1 MRKSFDLLSAL
12 SKLGLRSLRSKLFA
26 GGLAH
31 AGVTTLL
38 VSAIAYMSFQS
49 AIGSSRQ
56 IEQAAR
62 SLAEGS
68 DLLIIEAIR
77 FAKSIASDP
86 IVVERAE
93 RAAKLAEAKGINSV
107 PDQAEAAKLEAAGQL
122 VKPDPKVTQ
131 LLREKKVSKGTF
143 ERIFFTDRYGL
154 TAGASDPTEDF
165 VQSDERWWQEAM
177 RTGLYLGDAQFD
189 KPSGSWSIEI
199 CVAVPHPRTGQPNGV
214 LKAKYNLKDI
224 EYIEHLKP
232 YSSSQCYIVS
242 SDGRFI
248 LHPDRSLLGKPVPDQ
263 LKAALVEGAGPLD
276 YNGRVVACAKSKP
289 LSRDGINYAGLGWT
303 FVIDSSRA
311 EVYAPARAALWRMLI
326 AGFALVVLLGAMAFW
341 FSSEVAR
348 AFEDMLEVTEK
359 VGGGDLK
366 ARFELKTG
374 DELERVAG
382 AFNQMVERLGQ
393 TIESER
399 NQRLELLYIKEAVES
414 ASDGVAIFDAE
425 GRKFYANKKF
435 EEAFGQNDKTL
446 PNMIAELEQ
455 ASSWSTE
462 TDTVTRIGGRTWM
475 GHRGSW
481 STEMEAGGRHFAV
494 RINAIRG
501 ADGQKMGW
509 IGIVTDITERRSI
522 EEALRRSELE
532 YRNLFESAKDAILI
546 FEPEGEIILEA
557 NSKACELYGL
567 SKDKLIGTS
576 LRKFSSDL
584 SARQWGENFETVYV
598 RGDGQP
604 VYLIASAS
612 RIEYKGRPAVMAI
625 LRDVTER
632 RVWEES
638 LQRALA
644 EFTRFMSEVSE
655 GDLTRRGVEGD
666 DAIGL
671 VTRAVNRM
679 LDNFSAMLT
688 EVKQVGLSVSSS
700 ATEILAAAE
709 QIAAGAQRQ
718 ADEITNTSSS
728 VEEMAASMSQVS
740 RNAEASVEA
749 ARQALE
755 RAELGDQLVRDTS
768 EAMTRISAAVEQT
781 AEKMRLLGRRSS
793 EISEILDLIDD
804 IAAQTNL
811 LALNA
816 AIEAAHAGEAGL
828 GFSVVAEEIRKL
840 AERSARATKDV
851 ASLIKAIQEE
861 TSAALAAMENGMQ
874 QVKDGSVLADQAR
887 RALQDISGVVRRSAE
902 LIEEISAA
910 SEEQARVTRNL
921 ASAMQTISSITL
933 ETSAGAHQTAQ
944 TLQGMVELAEQLN
957 GAISRFKVREDF
969 AHPFSYGMARGD

>member
-1 MRKSFDLLSAL
+1 MGKNFNLLSAL
-12 SKLGLRSLRSKLFA
+12 SKLGLRSLKSKLFA
-26 GGLAH
+26 GGLVH
-31 AGVTTLL
+31 AGASVLL
-38 VSAIAYMSFQS
+38 VSVVAYFSFRS
-49 AIGSSRQ
+49 AISSSGQ
-56 IEQAAR
+56 MEKSAR
-62 SLAEGS
+62 SLAEAA
-68 DLLIIEAIR
+68 DLLVLESIR
-77 FAKSIASDP
+77 FARSIASDP
-86 IVVERAE
+86 VVVGRAE
-93 RAAKLAEAKGINSV
+93 RAARLAESKGVSSIPNAS
-107 PDQAEAAKLEAAGQL
+107 QIAKLEAAGYL
-122 VKPDPKVTQ
+122 IKPDLRVNQ
-131 LLREKKVSKGTF
+131 FLREKKASKGSF

-154 TAGASDPTEDF
+154 TAGTSDPTEDF
-165 VQSDERWWQEAM
+165 VQSDKRWWQETM

-189 KPSGSWSIEI
+189 KPTKSWSIEI
-199 CVAVPHPRTGQPNGV
+199 CVAIPHPRTGQPNGA

-224 EYIEHLKP
+224 DQYIEHLKP
-232 YSSSQCYIVS
+232 YASSYCYVVS
-242 SDGRFI
+242 ADGRFV
-248 LHPDRSLLGKPVPDQ
+248 LHPDRSLLGNPIPDQ
-263 LKAALVEGAGPLD
+263 LKAALDGLVD
-276 YNGRVVACAKSKP
+276 YNGRVIASAKSVAF
-289 LSRDGINYAGLGWT
+289 SRDGINYPGLGWT
-303 FVIDSSRA
+303 FVIDSSRN
-311 EVYAPARAALWRMLI
+311 EVYGPARSALWRMLV
-326 AGFALVVLLGAMAFW
+326 AGALLVALLGALAFS
-341 FSSEVAR
+341 FSSGVAR
-348 AFEDMLEVTEK
+348 AFEKMVEVTER
-359 VGGGDLK
+359 VSGGELGARLK
-366 ARFELKTG
+366 LETG
-374 DELERVAG
+374 DELQRLADT
-382 AFNQMVERLGQ
+382 FNQMVGRLSQ

-399 NQRLELLYIKEAVES
+399 SQRMELLYIKEAVES
-414 ASDGVAIFDAE
+414 ASDGVAIFDAS
-425 GRKFYANKKF
+425 GRRFYANKKF
-435 EEAFGQNDKTL
+435 DQVFGQADEIL
-446 PNMIAELEQ
+446 PDMIAELDQ
-455 ASSWSTE
+455 ANSWSSQM
-462 TDTVTRIGGRTWM
+462 DTVTRIGGRIWR

-481 STEMEAGGRHFAV
+481 STEMESGGRHLAI
-494 RINAIRG
+494 RINAVEG
-501 ADGQKMGW
+501 GDGQKIGW

-522 EEALRRSELE
+522 EEALKRSELE
-532 YRNLFESAKDAILI
+532 YRKLFESAKDAILI
-546 FEPEGEIILEA
+546 FEPESEVILEA

-567 SKDKLIGTS
+567 SKEQLIGGS
-576 LRKFSSDL
+576 LKRFSGNAPS
-584 SARQWGENFETVYV
+584 RQQAENFEAIHM
-598 RGDGQP
+598 RSDGQP
-604 VYLIASAS
+604 VYLVGSAS
-612 RIEYKGRPAVMAI
+612 EIEYKGRPAIMAI

-632 RVWEES
+632 RSWEEK
-638 LQRALA
+638 LQRALDD
-644 EFTRFMSEVSE
+644 FTRFMSEVSE
-655 GDLTRRGVEGD
+655 GDLTRRGAEGD

-768 EAMTRISAAVEQT
+768 EAMTRISTAVEQT

-851 ASLIKAIQEE
+851 ATLIKAIQEE
-861 TSAALAAMENGMQ
+861 TSAALSAMENGMQ
-874 QVKDGSVLADQAR
+874 QVKDGSVLAEQAR
-887 RALQDISGVVRRSAE
+887 RALKDISGVVRRSAE

-957 GAISRFKVREDF
+957 SAISRFKVREDF